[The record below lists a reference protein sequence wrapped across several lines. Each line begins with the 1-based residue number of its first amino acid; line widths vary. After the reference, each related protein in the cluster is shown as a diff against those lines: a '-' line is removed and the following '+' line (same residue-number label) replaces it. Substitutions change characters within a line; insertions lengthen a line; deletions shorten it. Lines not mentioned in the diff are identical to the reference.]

1 MKMKMKTKTKMKMKM
16 KNNASKSKAA
26 ILLLIMMMAFCTL
39 AGCGSGE
46 NEGEA
51 KADEQGTVT
60 YIAATEPSY
69 APFDSTDED
78 GNIVGFDMDLLDAIG
93 EDQGFKVEYQAFEFD
108 AIIPAIQAG
117 NADIIAAAMNVTEDR
132 AEKVDFSDAYYN
144 SGKVL
149 LVKLD
154 NDEITSIDDLT
165 ADMKV
170 AAQISTWESEY
181 IQELAEAGT
190 ISEAVILNQTTDC
203 VLQLQNGDVQ
213 AVIMDAP
220 VAEYYENNYK
230 DEIKQLD
237 TLLEPSPM
245 AFAVAKGNSELL
257 EKINT
262 GLANV
267 KENGVYDELKE
278 KWFS

>member
-1 MKMKMKTKTKMKMKM
+1 MKTK
-16 KNNASKSKAA
+16 NNANKSKAA
-26 ILLLIMMMAFCTL
+26 ILLLIMMLAFCTL
-39 AGCGSGE
+39 AGCSGGE
-46 NEGEA
+46 NEGGDQAGGQE
-51 KADEQGTVT
+51 TVT

-69 APFDSTDED
+69 APFDSTDAD

-93 EDQGFKVEYQAFEFD
+93 EDQGFKVKYQAFEFD

-181 IQELAEAGT
+181 IQELAAAGT

-257 EKINT
+257 EKINA

-267 KENGVYDELKE
+267 KESGVYDELKE